1 VWLKI
6 LISGSTG
13 LVGSGLIRHL
23 SKKRYTVH
31 RLLRNPQTMGNG
43 DILWDPMHGIFDYK
57 QLSGFQA
64 IIHLSGENLSNWLWT
79 EKQKARIISS
89 RVDTTKLLARA
100 ISRLPDPKP
109 AFLCASAAHYYGD
122 RRDEAVNEESSAGK
136 GFLAG
141 VVKAWEGAAG
151 EAGSAGARVLH
162 LRFGVILTRR
172 GGFLSRIMPVFYLGL
187 GGKLGSGKQYLPWIT
202 LPDVME
208 IIEFCLR
215 RTDIE
220 GPLNVVAPQEITNR
234 QFTEQLAGLLSR
246 PAFMT
251 IPASVLKFIF
261 GEMAEELFL
270 SSIRMKPAVLLKHG
284 YDFIHPTLKTA
295 LKSVLSEKAH

>member
-1 VWLKI
+1 MKI

-23 SKKRYTVH
+23 SKKGHTVH
-31 RLLRNPQTMGNG
+31 RLLRNPQTMDNG
-43 DILWDPMHGIFDYK
+43 DILWDPGNAGFDYK

-64 IIHLSGENLSNWLWT
+64 IIHLSGENLSNWFWT

-122 RRDEAVNEESSAGK
+122 RRAETVNEESSAGE

-141 VVKAWEGAAG
+141 VVKAWEDAAG
-151 EAGSAGARVLH
+151 EARSAGARVLH

-172 GGFLSRIMPVFYLGL
+172 GGFLSKIMPVFYLGL
-187 GGKLGSGKQYLPWIT
+187 GGKLGSGRQYLPWIT
-202 LPDVME
+202 LQDVME
-208 IIEFCLR
+208 IFEFCLQ
-215 RTDIE
+215 RTDIK

-251 IPASVLKFIF
+251 IPAAILKFIF
-261 GEMAEELFL
+261 RDMGEEMLL
-270 SSIRMKPAVLLKHG
+270 GSIRMKPDVLLKHG
-284 YDFIHPTLKTA
+284 YTFQYPTLQTA
-295 LKSVLSEKAH
+295 LKAVLSEEAD